1 MLKQFL
7 LAALIIPLAASDV
20 CADPPVA
27 SYIFPAGGQR
37 GTTVPV
43 RVGGLFL
50 YGRCGFEMLGP
61 GIKVP
66 GSLTRAKTVWFE
78 GSLLPLP
85 DSQRQEDYPKDLAG
99 QVQIDKN
106 APTGVRHWR
115 VWTSQGAA
123 PAMKFMIGELPE
135 VIEQEIDGDPVSV
148 SVTLPVTV
156 NGRIFPR
163 EDVDIWSFHAR
174 KGQPVHCEVHA
185 ARLGSPL
192 DARLEVRDPQGRR
205 LAESDG
211 RGLDPVLGFTA
222 PADGDYQ
229 VHIHD
234 VRFQGG
240 QAYVYRLTITSGPCI
255 DRFYPLGGKRG
266 STIKLETVGQ
276 GLPMSPI
283 EVALPAQPAAD
294 FGYRLMIEGK
304 PTNEIQL
311 ELDDVPEYLEAE
323 PNDDPAR
330 GKRVQLPA
338 VLNGRIDRP
347 GDVDCWTWSGRKG
360 DKLTFDLRAGRL
372 GSPLDGMMSIHDA
385 SGKELLHF
393 ENSGSQPDP
402 MGEFIVPADGS
413 YQVRVRDRFRSRGG
427 PEYAYRLRVAPPGPP
442 DFRLWLSPDAVTL
455 PRKGQAR
462 LKISVE
468 RLGGFSAAIALA
480 IDGLPPGVT
489 ISGSSIGPRQ
499 SAIDLQFKADVTAPI
514 KIAHLT
520 VRGTAKVGNTS
531 LARTALLKAPRGEAD
546 LDSVLLAVAL
556 PTPFQIKGEYVMSF
570 APRGTI
576 HKRVYKIQRGGYNGP
591 IEVSLADRQARHLQG
606 AAGPTIVV
614 PAGAKEFTY
623 AALLPPWMETGRT
636 CRVCVMGVGVVQEPD
651 GSKHEVSFSSVNQN
665 EQLVAVV
672 GPGRLAMEL
681 ERTSLTAV
689 PGNSVV
695 VPLHIHRGQG
705 VSGPVKIEM
714 VLPEHMRGLTADPVT
729 IAAGRED
736 AELAIRCGSGS
747 LGPFNMPVTIRA
759 TIVQNGEPVIA
770 EGKLEISSNAP

>member
-1 MLKQFL
+1 MIHRMLLTL
-7 LAALIIPLAASDV
+7 LAVALAAGV
-20 CADPPVA
+20 LRADPPVA

-37 GTTVPV
+37 GATVPV

-50 YGRCGFEMLGP
+50 YSKCGFEMLGP
-61 GIKVP
+61 GIKAP
-66 GSLTRAKTVWFE
+66 ASLTRTKTVWFE

-85 DSQRQEDYPKDLAG
+85 DSQRQEDYPKDMVG

-123 PAMKFMIGELPE
+123 PAMKFMVGELPE
-135 VIEQEIDGDPVSV
+135 VVEDEIDGDPVPV
-148 SVTLPVTV
+148 SVTLPVTI

-192 DARLEVRDPQGRR
+192 DARLEVRDPQGQR

-211 RGLDPVLGFTA
+211 RGADPVLGFTA
-222 PADGDYQ
+222 PADGNYQ

-240 QAYVYRLTITSGPCI
+240 QAYVYRLTITSGPHI

-266 STIKLETVGQ
+266 STIKLETAGQ
-276 GLPMSPI
+276 GLPRSPVD
-283 EVALPAQPAAD
+283 VALPSHPAAD
-294 FGYRLMIEGK
+294 FAYRLMIGGK
-304 PTNEIQL
+304 PTNEIRL
-311 ELDDVPEYLEAE
+311 ELDDLPEYLESK
-323 PNDDPAR
+323 PNADPVV
-330 GKRVQLPA
+330 GKSVTLPA

-347 GDVDCWTWSGRKG
+347 ADVDCWTWSGRKG
-360 DKLTFDLRAGRL
+360 ERLTFDLRAGRL
-372 GSPLDGMMSIHDA
+372 GSPLDGMVSIHDA

-393 ENSGSQPDP
+393 ENSGNQPDP
-402 MGEFIVPADGS
+402 MGQFVVPADGS
-413 YQVRVRDRFRSRGG
+413 YQVRIRDRFRSRGG
-427 PEYAYRLRVAPPGPP
+427 PEYAYRLRVAPPASP

-455 PRKGQAR
+455 PRKGQAQ
-462 LKISVE
+462 LKISAE

-489 ISGSSIGPRQ
+489 AAGTSIGPGQ
-499 SAIDLQFKADVTAPI
+499 SVIDLQLKAEATAPI

-520 VRGTAKVGNTS
+520 VRGTAKVGNTT
-531 LARTALLKAPRGEAD
+531 LARTARLKVPRGESD

-576 HKRVYKIQRGGYNGP
+576 HKRVYKIERGGYNGP

-636 CRVCVMGVGVVQEPD
+636 CRVCVMGVGVIQEPD

-681 ERTSLTAV
+681 DRTSLTVV
-689 PGNSVV
+689 PGNRVV
-695 VPLHIHRGQG
+695 VPLHIRRGQG

-714 VLPEHMRGLTADPVT
+714 VLPEHMRGLSADPVT
-729 IAAGRED
+729 IAAGGED
-736 AELAIRCGSGS
+736 AALAIRCGSGP